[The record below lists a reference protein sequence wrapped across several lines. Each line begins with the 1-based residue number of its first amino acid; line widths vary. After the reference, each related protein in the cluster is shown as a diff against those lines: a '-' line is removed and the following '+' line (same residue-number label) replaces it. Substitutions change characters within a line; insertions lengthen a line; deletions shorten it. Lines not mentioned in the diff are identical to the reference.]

1 LAQAT
6 KAQTI
11 LGQCPTSIS
20 GAMKTGFAAWLL
32 AALVTAAAAHE
43 ARVTPIAKVIQLLE
57 DMVAKGTAE
66 KEAEAVRQAAF
77 DQWCAG
83 QTKVKNEEIA
93 TGTSSMEM
101 LNADIGKCTAH
112 IRQLSDRI
120 YELEEDVGRWEKD
133 QKSASD
139 VRSKEKADYRA
150 TSADYQESLDALDQA
165 ITVLKKQNYNRPQA
179 EDALLQ
185 VQKLGRVPVASK
197 KALAAFLQ
205 QSQPDGL
212 SYDNSDSEAHG
223 YEFQSGGVIDMLE
236 KLKDQFSTQ
245 KYDLDKDEMTAEHA
259 YQGIMQQLTDNIE
272 NAKHEI
278 SKKETTR
285 AATQESKAEAE
296 GSLAQVTADRAEDQK
311 YLGDMT
317 AMCQTKQADF
327 ASRQKL
333 RADELEAIQKA
344 IEIMSSDAVSGSGD
358 KHLPAMLQLRKKGA
372 ALVQLRN
379 GNSNDQSPLQARI
392 AAFLADRAQTYNSR
406 SLEMIAQRVAADPFT
421 KVKKMIKDMIS
432 KLMQEGTEE
441 TEHKGWCDT
450 ELSTNKL
457 TRDAKTEDIQ
467 ALTLTKEDLIATI
480 SQLSQDIADL
490 TQGVKELDAA
500 MAKSTE
506 DRTASKAKNEETI
519 ADAKAAQIAVTQ
531 AMAVLK
537 DFYAK
542 SAQATAFAQQPAAD
556 APETFDKPYTGLL
569 PEGGNVV
576 DFLEVILTDFSRLE
590 SDTATAEATEADE
603 YKTFMFESEK
613 DKALKLNEKGHKE
626 SSKTDKESAL
636 HSTEEELKMTQ
647 EQLDKAMDY
656 YEKLKPTC
664 VDSGISY
671 EERVKRREEE
681 IQSLQEALKI
691 LTGTDL
697 A

>member
-1 LAQAT
+1 MKIAAT
-6 KAQTI
+6 
-11 LGQCPTSIS
+11 
-20 GAMKTGFAAWLL
+20 LL
-32 AALVTAAAAHE
+32 AVLASVATANE
-43 ARVTPIAKVIQLLE
+43 ARVTPIAKVIQLLD
-57 DMVAKGTAE
+57 DMVSKGTAE

-77 DQWCAG
+77 DTWCSG
-83 QTKVKNEEIA
+83 QTRVKNEEIA

-101 LNADIGKCTAH
+101 LNADIGKATSH

-120 YELEEDVGRWEKD
+120 YELEEDVSRWEKD

-139 VRSKEKADYRA
+139 VRGKEKADYMA

-197 KALAAFLQ
+197 KALSAFLQ

-212 SYDNSDSEAHG
+212 SYDNSDSEAKAYG
-223 YEFQSGGVIDMLE
+223 FQSGGVVDMLE

-259 YQGIMQQLTDNIE
+259 YQGILQQLTDNVE

-278 SKKETTR
+278 SKKESTR
-285 AATQESKAEAE
+285 AATQEGKAEAE
-296 GSLAQVTADRAEDQK
+296 GSLAQTTADRAEDQK

-317 AMCQTKQADF
+317 ALCQTKQADF

-344 IEIMSSDAVSGSGD
+344 IEIMSSDSVSGAGD
-358 KHLPAMLQLRKKGA
+358 KHLPALVQLKKGA

-379 GNSNDQSPLQARI
+379 GNVNNNEQSPMQARI
-392 AAFLADRAQTYNSR
+392 AAFLADRAQMYNSK
-406 SLEMIAQRVAADPFT
+406 SLEMISQRVASDPFV

-432 KLMQEGTEE
+432 KLMTEGTEE
-441 TEHKGWCDT
+441 TEHKGFCDT
-450 ELSTNKL
+450 ELTTNKQ
-457 TRDAKTEDIQ
+457 TRDAKTEDIA
-467 ALTLTKEDLIATI
+467 ALQLTKEDLIATI
-480 SQLSQDIADL
+480 SQLAQDIADL
-490 TQGVKELDAA
+490 AQGVKEIDAA
-500 MAKSTE
+500 MAKATE
-506 DRTASKAKNEETI
+506 DRTASKAKNEATV
-519 ADAKAAQIAVTQ
+519 ADAKAAQVAVTQ

-542 SAQATAFAQQPAAD
+542 SAQATAFAQQPAMD

-569 PEGGNVV
+569 PEGGSVT
-576 DFLEVILTDFSRLE
+576 DFLEVILTDFARLE
-590 SDTATAEATEADE
+590 SDTATSEATEADE
-603 YKTFMFESEK
+603 YKTFSFESEK

-626 SSKTDKESAL
+626 SSTTDKESAL

-647 EQLDKAMDY
+647 EQLDKAVGY

-664 VDSGISY
+664 VDSGITY